1 MVMQTDLNMLAISV
15 SSSGV
20 CGKVIHCLD
29 QPPLNPCQKPNVAW
43 HKPPVALIKHSN
55 LQIKFE
61 RNIFFSLK
69 KKRKKDGIPCLISM
83 SSKTPSNF
91 ALLTLSRMCFQTW
104 DIVTFFPFVQRLY
117 CILRQS
123 LSFIKKHEHAQAYA
137 PCARAFYV

>member
-69 KKRKKDGIPCLISM
+69 KKEKRMAYL
-83 SSKTPSNF
+83 
-91 ALLTLSRMCFQTW
+91 ALSVCQVKHQAIL
-104 DIVTFFPFVQRLY
+104 LY
-117 CILRQS
+117 L
-123 LSFIKKHEHAQAYA
+123 H
-137 PCARAFYV
+137 